1 MFTKITDQD
10 LENKGVIG
18 QPNVPQLTT
27 LDMQKSVE
35 QVVREVAIPGINR
48 LVEELAANSAAGNIG
63 ARLDGSE
70 DTLQAVLD
78 ALLAV
83 SREHQQQKDNPHS
96 VTAEQTGAYTKD
108 QTNDAIEAKMEAIG
122 AGDMRRA
129 VYDADGDG
137 VVDVA
142 AKLLAVLPGQ
152 AGGTGGESAAA
163 ARSNLGLGQVDN
175 TADAEKRV
183 LEAKQLGITA
193 LTSLDAVGRTGIF
206 YYNATATGNPN
217 PNVDGL
223 VLAAYY
229 GVFGA
234 MIAFPTSGG
243 IWFRSGT
250 DRFSEWA
257 SLLG

>member
-83 SREHQQQKDNPHS
+83 SREHQQQEDNPHS
-96 VTAEQTGAYTKD
+96 VKA
-108 QTNDAIEAKMEAIG
+108 
-122 AGDMRRA
+122 
-129 VYDADGDG
+129 
-137 VVDVA
+137 
-142 AKLLAVLPGQ
+142 
-152 AGGTGGESAAA
+152 
-163 ARSNLGLGQVDN
+163 
-175 TADAEKRV
+175 
-183 LEAKQLGITA
+183 
-193 LTSLDAVGRTGIF
+193 
-206 YYNATATGNPN
+206 
-217 PNVDGL
+217 
-223 VLAAYY
+223 
-229 GVFGA
+229 
-234 MIAFPTSGG
+234 
-243 IWFRSGT
+243 
-250 DRFSEWA
+250 
-257 SLLG
+257 